1 MSGQTA
7 AIELAIS
14 ELRRGLEVGM
24 ANVEGQIALLHQ
36 VQEHTERRMDACTKL
51 LDELSDRLAAAERD
65 QVTRAQLEARFRH
78 AVALLGLIAT
88 IASVVA
94 TVILALLS

>member
-7 AIELAIS
+7 AVELAIS

-36 VQEHTERRMDACTKL
+36 LQDHHERRVDEHARL
-51 LDELSDRLAAAERD
+51 LDELGERITAAERD
-65 QVTRAQLEARFRH
+65 QVTRGQLDTRFRH
-78 AVALLGLIAT
+78 TVALLGLIVTA
-88 IASVVA
+88 ASVVA
-94 TVILALLS
+94 TTVLAMIS